1 MNKGNFKIL
10 LLPCIISALGIFIFN
25 RYVKLYSNPHAWY
38 ILIFYTLFTLI
49 THLWLT
55 RNIKTKT
62 FIMRFLGVTGI
73 KLFLNL
79 IIILIYGLTHRKSA
93 VSFAMFFLGIYFLF
107 TFFESYSLI
116 RATNFSKEKSN
127 S

>member
-1 MNKGNFKIL
+1 MNAQHLKFL
-10 LLPCIISALGIFIFN
+10 VLPCVISAAGIFLFN
-25 RYVKLYSNPHAWY
+25 RYFESFSNAHAWY
-38 ILIFYTLFTLI
+38 ILLYYAVFTFA
-49 THLWLT
+49 THTWLT
-55 RNIKTKT
+55 RNQDPKT

-79 IIILIYGLTHRKSA
+79 IIILIYGLSHRKTA
-93 VSFAMFFLGIYFLF
+93 VSFAIFFLGIYFLF

-116 RATNFSKEKSN
+116 RVTNSSKEKSN

>member
-1 MNKGNFKIL
+1 
-10 LLPCIISALGIFIFN
+10 
-25 RYVKLYSNPHAWY
+25 
-38 ILIFYTLFTLI
+38 
-49 THLWLT
+49 
-55 RNIKTKT
+55 
-62 FIMRFLGVTGI
+62 MRFLGVTGI